1 LKKQIFKSLS
11 RIGVILTVIGSVGLI
26 LGFFEVLNFEDY
38 AFGISAGI
46 RVLGSVAIA
55 GCLVSAIGF
64 WGLEDSEPR

>member
-1 LKKQIFKSLS
+1 VKKQIFKSLS

>member
-1 LKKQIFKSLS
+1 VKKQIFKSLS
-11 RIGVILTVIGSVGLI
+11 WIGAIMTVIGSVRLI

-38 AFGISAGI
+38 AFGISAGV

>member
-1 LKKQIFKSLS
+1 MKKQIFKSLS